1 MRNQTSDMVVF
12 ILVELYVRCYIDRNI
27 ADRHIRGRALISDT
41 ADNTRLAAGL
51 DINLN
56 TLYDKVIRRHYIT
69 EQRICIELRLSLIS
83 DNNGIRNLLLVTVD
97 GKRTVTGLPILAL
110 QVNISGQ
117 SCSAAILN
125 NVCQLLCSLNLPI
138 CRYRLGY
145 AAGPIAGTFSIN
157 NRNSLICTFI
167 RNSFEKPRHIGSINT
182 ADFNIRRRR
191 LNGSEKTVFAI
202 EIGFQVTI
210 CFYFRSIRTI
220 QGKFC
225 GKICK
230 RTLRIVDT
238 RIRDSNLL
246 GQRKSRIICIL
257 YHRGSCTCSNVLKI
271 ATLDNYTFRAIIEI
285 NSSNKQSRI
294 SLSRN
299 INSYSRKNK
308 VLQRSRL
315 TFKYAVTFY
324 LQVRDNM
331 IITVNMCTFC
341 NRLNYRAISQI
352 LSQCV
357 QHIAFSSVHIIA
369 GVISAEV
376 KIIYKYGSLVTVRTL
391 ADSIKILYKIGIVL
405 DQNLILHAQF
415 DINRD
420 IQNAITHCIIA
431 SLIRLLNN

>member
-12 ILVELYVRCYIDRNI
+12 ILVELYVRCDIDRNI
-27 ADRHIRGRALISDT
+27 ANRHIRGRALISDT

-56 TLYDKVIRRHYIT
+56 TFYDKVIRRHYIT

-110 QVNISGQ
+110 KINVVRQRHFSAIQNIVCKFLRSNNIVVLYTCSCDSGPV
-117 SCSAAILN
+117 AGA
-125 NVCQLLCSLNLPI
+125 
-138 CRYRLGY
+138 LG
-145 AAGPIAGTFSIN
+145 IN

-167 RNSFEKPRHIGSINT
+167 RNSCEKVRHIGSINI
-182 ADFNIRRRR
+182 ADFNVRRR

-210 CFYFRSIRTI
+210 CFYFRSIL

-246 GQRKSRIICIL
+246 GQRKSSIICIL

-271 ATLDNYTFRAIIEI
+271 ATLDNYTFRVITEI

-299 INSYSRKNK
+299 INSYSRKSK

-324 LQVRDNM
+324 LQVRDSM
-331 IITVNMCTFC
+331 VITVNMCTFC
-341 NRLNYRAISQI
+341 NRLNYRAIGQI
-352 LSQCV
+352 LSQCF
-357 QHIAFSSVHIIA
+357 QHIAFSSVHIVA

>member
-12 ILVELYVRCYIDRNI
+12 ILVELYVRCYIDRNF

-51 DINLN
+51 DVNLN
-56 TLYDKVIRRHYIT
+56 TFYDKVIRRHYIT

-110 QVNISGQ
+110 KINVVRQRHFSAIQNIVCKFLRSNNIVVLYTC
-117 SCSAAILN
+117 SCDS
-125 NVCQLLCSLNLPI
+125 
-138 CRYRLGY
+138 
-145 AAGPIAGTFSIN
+145 GPIAGAFSIN

-167 RNSFEKPRHIGSINT
+167 RNSVEKVLHIGSINT
-182 ADFNIRRRR
+182 ADFNVRRR

-202 EIGFQVTI
+202 EIGFQVI
-210 CFYFRSIRTI
+210 CVYVRTI

-230 RTLRIVDT
+230 LTLRIVDT

-246 GQRKSRIICIL
+246 GQRKSKIICIL

-271 ATLDNYTFRAIIEI
+271 ATLDNYTFRASIEI

-299 INSYSRKNK
+299 INSYSRKSK

-315 TFKYAVTFY
+315 TTKYTVTIY
-324 LQVRDNM
+324 LQVRDSM
-331 IITVNMCTFC
+331 AITVNMCTFC
-341 NRLNYRAISQI
+341 NRLNYRAIGQI

-376 KIIYKYGSLVTVRTL
+376 KIIYKYGSLVTVRIL

-405 DQNLILHAQF
+405 DQNLILHAEISTDAQF
-415 DINRD
+415 
-420 IQNAITHCIIA
+420 HCSIYCQ
-431 SLIRLLNN
+431 